1 MNRTVLYYIAAI
13 LWGTPGVIIAIKG
26 LKAYMTMHPED
37 RWWLMLITAF
47 VLVGF
52 FFMFRKAVDKYSAH
66 IASQPEKTGVWATFP
81 LGGWIL
87 LMFMSCLGVAIK
99 HVPCIPAEF
108 TAAFYS
114 GLGPML
120 IYAAYRF
127 ISNQKRTDY

>member
-26 LKAYMTMHPED
+26 LKTYMTMHMGEQ
-37 RWWLMLITAF
+37 WYLMLITAF
-47 VLVGF
+47 VIVGF

-87 LMFMSCLGVAIK
+87 LVFMSCLGVAIK
-99 HVPCIPAEF
+99 FVPCIPAEF

>member
-26 LKAYMTMHPED
+26 LKTYTTMHMGEQ
-37 RWWLMLITAF
+37 WYLVLITAF

-52 FFMFRKAVDKYSAH
+52 FFIFRKAVDKYSAH
-66 IASQPEKTGVWATFP
+66 IASQPEKTGVWAIFP

-87 LMFMSCLGVAIK
+87 LVFMSCLGVAIK
-99 HVPCIPAEF
+99 HVPWIPAEF

>member
-1 MNRTVLYYIAAI
+1 
-13 LWGTPGVIIAIKG
+13 
-26 LKAYMTMHPED
+26 MHMGEQ
-37 RWWLMLITAF
+37 WYLVLITAF

-52 FFMFRKAVDKYSAH
+52 FFIFRKAVDKYSAH
-66 IASQPEKTGVWATFP
+66 IASQPEKTDVWATFP

-87 LMFMSCLGVAIK
+87 LVFMSCLGVAIK
-99 HVPCIPAEF
+99 HIPCIPAEF

>member
-26 LKAYMTMHPED
+26 IKTYLSMPSED
-37 RWWLMLITAF
+37 MWWLMLITVF

-66 IASQPEKTGVWATFP
+66 IASLPEKTSVLATFP
-81 LGGWIL
+81 LSGWIIIV
-87 LMFMSCLGVAIK
+87 FMSCLGVAIK
-99 HVPCIPAEF
+99 HAPCIPAEF

-120 IYAAYRF
+120 IFAACRF
-127 ISNQKRTDY
+127 IANQKRTD

>member
-26 LKAYMTMHPED
+26 LKTYMTMHMGEQ
-37 RWWLMLITAF
+37 WYLMLITVF
-47 VLVGF
+47 VIVGF

-87 LMFMSCLGVAIK
+87 LVFMSCLGVAIK
-99 HVPCIPAEF
+99 HVPWIPAEF

-127 ISNQKRTDY
+127 ISNRKRTDY

>member
-26 LKAYMTMHPED
+26 LKTYMTMHMGEQ
-37 RWWLMLITAF
+37 WYLTLITAS

-52 FFMFRKAVDKYSAH
+52 FFIFRKAVDKYSAH

-87 LMFMSCLGVAIK
+87 LVFMSCLGVAIK
-99 HVPCIPAEF
+99 FVPCIPAEF